1 MRKEIS
7 IRSSTEFLGEVRKA
21 VMSCLDDLSFS
32 GPEVN
37 RLILAVD
44 EAVANVIEHAYAHD
58 LEGESMIEITIEVD
72 GGKFCVDVLDRGS
85 AFDPTKVELPNI
97 KEHVKH
103 GKRSGLGILLIRRIM
118 DEVHY
123 ETTGRVNVLR
133 MVKHAAGAK
142 PKGAGDA

>member
-21 VMSCLDDLSFS
+21 VMSCLDDLAFS
-32 GPEVN
+32 GPEAN
-37 RLILAVD
+37 RLVLAVD

-58 LEGESMIEITIEVD
+58 LEGEAMIEITIETD

-97 KEHVKH
+97 KEHVKL
-103 GKRSGLGILLIRRIM
+103 GKRSGLGIFLIRRIM

-123 ETTGRVNVLR
+123 DTTGGVNVLR

-142 PKGAGDA
+142 LKGAGDA

>member
-1 MRKEIS
+1 MRRELS
-7 IRSSTEFLGEVRKA
+7 IRSSTEFLSQVRKE
-21 VMSCLDDLSFS
+21 VTRCLDDLAFT

-37 RLILAVD
+37 RLVLAVD

-58 LEGESMIEITIEVD
+58 LEGESMIEIAIEAD
-72 GGKFCVDVLDRGS
+72 GGKFCVEVLDRGD
-85 AFDPTKVELPNI
+85 AFDLTKVELLNI

-103 GKRSGLGILLIRRIM
+103 GKRSGLGIFLIRRIM

-123 ETTGRVNVLR
+123 ESAGGVNVLR
-133 MVKHAAGAK
+133 MVKYAEGAR